1 MLNSTEYELKLII
14 NVFKMLTIVRILTFM
29 SSITSDNLKAKAT
42 FIFQGF
48 SYWLKQ
54 YLFYNFNI
62 QY

>member
-54 YLFYNFNI
+54 YLF
-62 QY
+62 